1 MSSGGLEELLIGDKA
16 KELEVKE
23 GESTIV
29 DLNTTAILTFLVN
42 SIGLRSPSIKIE
54 LTNEPK
60 HGHVCL
66 DDDCNR
72 RIFSQGHMRRNQ
84 VRYVHDHSDT
94 LSDNLEFSVSLDIDP
109 TAVPLCNLTIPVS
122 IIPVN
127 DQPFFLTQSYPN
139 LKLVQGQSV
148 VLTRSELLTEDP
160 DTPPEQIVY
169 DIITGPAYGTIYL
182 AGIKN
187 SIRFTQADID
197 AGEVVYKHDGQLK
210 PTSFYFRV
218 WDGQFNPVYKVFQI
232 YVIPVTLNVTVSL
245 PLPLLQGTYETV
257 VNEKMFQV
265 ETNGDKDTIAYNVTM
280 NPRHGVVYTNGS
292 KLKLFSHK
300 DLKDGRVIYRQT
312 DLTAAADALRLS
324 AQMHCEESPI
334 IKDLWLNVSVEPLV
348 KTGAFYPLT
357 GLKSQLGVQVLNA
370 EILAKSTSSD
380 PKYKIL
386 RKPKYGK
393 LKKIVRRSGDKQVIR
408 EVDVTKFTHGE
419 IASGI
424 VYFVAKK
431 VSEPVEDSFPFL
443 LTATGVQ
450 PAIGELRFHV
460 SVAEPPSTTTHL
472 PSTTFNYTTFIN
484 KKPSVVEI
492 ASPNMSDDYLL
503 CVGFIMAVVVASLV
517 IVVLI
522 RCRSKKRAEELD
534 KMNPLPLPCPP
545 DDLMTISP
553 RIDKIDSNGCKVIAL
568 GPPEHTEPDT
578 EFNMRYPYG
587 AADEDYSSSADGTE
601 LNNPML
607 RRNQYWV

>member
-1 MSSGGLEELLIGDKA
+1 MIGDKTR
-16 KELEVKE
+16 ELVVKE

-42 SIGLRSPSIKIE
+42 SIGIRSPTIKIE

-60 HGHVCL
+60 HGQICL
-66 DDDCNR
+66 NDDCNR
-72 RIFSQGHMRRNQ
+72 KTFSQGHMRRNL

-94 LSDNLEFSVSLDIDP
+94 LSDSLEFSVYLDIEH
-109 TAVPLCNLTIPVS
+109 TAVPLCNVTIPVS
-122 IIPVN
+122 ITPVN

-148 VLTRSELLTEDP
+148 TLTRSELLTEDP

-169 DIITGPAYGTIYL
+169 DIVTAPAYGTIYL

-197 AGEVVYKHDGQLK
+197 AGEVVYKHDGQFK
-210 PTSFYFRV
+210 PTTFYFRV

-232 YVIPVTLNVTVSL
+232 YVIPVTLNVTISF
-245 PLPLLQGTYETV
+245 PLPLLQGTYETI
-257 VNEKMFQV
+257 VNEKLFQV
-265 ETNGDKDTIAYNVTM
+265 ETNGDKDSVAYNITT
-280 NPRHGVVYTNGS
+280 NPRHGVIYVNGTKS
-292 KLKLFSHK
+292 KLFSHK

-312 DLTAAADALRLS
+312 DLTAAGDALRLS
-324 AQMHCEESPI
+324 AQMHCEQSPI
-334 IKDLWLNVSVEPLV
+334 IKDLCLNISVEPLV

-370 EILAKSTSSD
+370 EMLAKTTSSD

-431 VSEPVEDSFPFL
+431 VLEPVEDSFPFF
-443 LTATGVQ
+443 LTANGVQ

-460 SVAEPPSTTTHL
+460 SVAEPPSTTTPHL
-472 PSTTFNYTTFIN
+472 PTTTFKYSSISVN
-484 KKPSVVEI
+484 KKSDIVEI
-492 ASPNMSDDYLL
+492 ARPNMSDDYLL

-517 IVVLI
+517 IVILI

-534 KMNPLPLPCPP
+534 KMNPMPLPCPP
-545 DDLMTISP
+545 DDLMTTSP
-553 RIDKIDSNGCKVIAL
+553 RMDKNENHGCKVIAL
-568 GPPEHTEPDT
+568 GPPEHTEPETD
-578 EFNMRYPYG
+578 FNMRYPYG
-587 AADEDYSSSADGTE
+587 AADEEYSSSADGTE
-601 LNNPML
+601 QNNPML